1 MILERYTGTDAEGKE
16 LHEPTG
22 IHAQD
27 DIRLLTVARFTT
39 YNKHLLGHLHLGN
52 EDSAVRGHL
61 SRLGFFLS
69 GRDVEKAATE
79 FENLTLTINSLARGD
94 RPDLLALAALVD
106 RVGDVECTDLSE
118 DGLKQTVILLEQ
130 QGITESMVRGALE
143 DVAGKFQP
151 A

>member
-22 IHAQD
+22 IHVQD
-27 DIRLLTVARFTT
+27 DIRLLTTTRFTA
-39 YNKHLLGHLHLGN
+39 YNKHLLGHLNLGN

-61 SRLGFFLS
+61 SRMEFFLS
-69 GRDVEKAATE
+69 GRDAEKAAME

-118 DGLKQTVILLEQ
+118 DGLKQTVVLLEQ
-130 QGITESMVRGALE
+130 QGITESMVREALKE
-143 DVAGKFQP
+143 VAGKFQP